1 MSLTKIRTHE
11 SVTGCNPIVI
21 DLLGYFRRHIGDSQ
35 RLRQTHVFESIMSAS
50 AASQDDW
57 IRVTSNDGFSFIV
70 KRSVVFRSGTLR
82 NMLDERRTL
91 FLHAP
96 PPNPIAQLTG
106 TRHDTL
112 DSFAEAVQKVCP
124 VDERLLPNFFFQKIP
139 SRRPFF
145 NFNFSVYPTELP

>member
-35 RLRQTHVFESIMSAS
+35 ILRQTRVFESIMSAS

-57 IRVTSNDGFSFIV
+57 IRVTSNDGFSFMV

-96 PPNPIAQLTG
+96 PSHHHAQL

-124 VDERLLPNFFFQKIP
+124 VDERLLPNFFFQK
-139 SRRPFF
+139 
-145 NFNFSVYPTELP
+145 